1 MVGRLAS
8 RAEVGMLKQKSDI
21 QEEAKRAAAEYIRQV
36 NPIDYSMGWRLDDV
50 LAAFLA
56 GAVWRAVR

>member
-1 MVGRLAS
+1 
-8 RAEVGMLKQKSDI
+8 MLKQKSDI

-56 GAVWRAVR
+56 GASWRGRPCP